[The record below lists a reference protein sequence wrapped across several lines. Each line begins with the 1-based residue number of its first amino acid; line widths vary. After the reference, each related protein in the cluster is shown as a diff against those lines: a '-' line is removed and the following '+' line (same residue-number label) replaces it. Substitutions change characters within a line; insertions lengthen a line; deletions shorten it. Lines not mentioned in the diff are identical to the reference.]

1 VRLPRNMAW
10 MADCATNAALLVEA
24 LAIHE
29 WSPPE
34 ALWKAVSVPPGQMQV
49 TDKGVPLCSSW
60 SASLKL
66 RTKAFEAA

>member
-1 VRLPRNMAW
+1 M
-10 MADCATNAALLVEA
+10 VEA

-29 WSPPE
+29 WSPPD